1 MESFS
6 SEVRTYPICTFS
18 WENLDFFG
26 VRSNRRSSPNCLLK
40 IRRRQVSSLESD
52 QATNPSGFWFL
63 QRFGVLILEC
73 FPELLGYSRLSWI
86 ALNPCESLWSN
97 PCHHCD
103 SLGFEPKKIDVF
115 YDLDLQRAYQDRQ
128 NGKHWKILISW
139 RFGRAFGRKFITHET
154 RSKCVQTPKST
165 IMRQCRWSCSIS
177 SLIRLKIHLES
188 IFAVDSVMQLKLP
201 PSGFC
206 RTKLAWGSTQPQA
219 YVFESWTC
227 RVSRRFKVSDF
238 QHHLLARDLGYG
250 VTIPPD
256 RALWSFVSCRWKL
269 WSAWHGRICYVPLQ
283 MAP

>member
-1 MESFS
+1 MSGATEDQVPIVSWRSGEGKSPADKNRSSHKPGNRVFS
-6 SEVRTYPICTFS
+6 TLWRVNVGVFS
-18 WENLDFFG
+18 WAFRIVFFG
-26 VRSNRRSSPNCLLK
+26 LL
-40 IRRRQVSSLESD
+40 S
-52 QATNPSGFWFL
+52 
-63 QRFGVLILEC
+63 
-73 FPELLGYSRLSWI
+73 
-86 ALNPCESLWSN
+86 CESLWSN

-103 SLGFEPKKIDVF
+103 SLGFEPKKIHVL

-128 NGKHWKILISW
+128 NGKHWKIPISW
-139 RFGRAFGRKFITHET
+139 RFGRAFGRKFLAHET

-177 SLIRLKIHLES
+177 ILIRLKIHLES
-188 IFAVDSVMQLKLP
+188 IFAVGSVRQLKLP

-219 YVFESWTC
+219 YVFESSTC

-238 QHHLLARDLGYG
+238 QHHLLPRDLGYG